1 MLKIKVGKKELK
13 VKFGYKPTLKERVLS
28 KVAKYSRIKGDG
40 DDVDLEK
47 VEDLLLYLPELL
59 LVGLQVH
66 HPEYRYDYDTK
77 EGKEEKL
84 NEIFDIIDEYSCEDD
99 ADLVKL
105 FNDIQGEM
113 LKDSFLARLFQQEQ
127 KKLDKAEAEKE
138 ETEN

>member
-1 MLKIKVGKKELK
+1 MIKIKVGKKELK
-13 VKFGYKPTLKERVLS
+13 VKFGYKPTLKERVIS
-28 KVAKYSRIKGDG
+28 KVARYSKVSG
-40 DDVDLEK
+40 DDEETNLEK

-99 ADLVKL
+99 ADLIKL

-113 LKDSFLARLFQQEQ
+113 LTDSFLAKLFRQEQ
-127 KKLDKAEAEKE
+127 MKLDKAETEKE
-138 ETEN
+138 QTES